1 MTIRTGLLAGA
12 GIGGALCA
20 SGVQAHALFE
30 SGGWAS
36 GVLHPFVGADHV
48 LAMLAVGLWAAQLGG
63 RALWSV
69 PLAFISVLALGA
81 VAGAAGLTVAS
92 VELGIAASV
101 LALGLLVAFAVR
113 LPLAIGVTLA
123 GAFAFLHGHAHGT
136 EWPALV
142 PAWSYAGGFLLATA
156 LLHATGVLAGR
167 TFDAK
172 RLQWAGACVA
182 LAGITLIA
190 RI

>member
-1 MTIRTGLLAGA
+1 MRMRTGLLAGA
-12 GIGGALCA
+12 MGYVLGT

-36 GVLHPFVGADHV
+36 GVLHPFLGADHV

-63 RALWSV
+63 RALWRI
-69 PLAFISVLALGA
+69 PLAFISVLA
-81 VAGAAGLTVAS
+81 VGAAAGVAS
-92 VELGIAASV
+92 VPVASIELGIAASV
-101 LALGLLVAFAVR
+101 LAFGLLVAFAVR
-113 LPLAIGVTLA
+113 LPLGIGVTLA

-136 EWPALV
+136 QWPALV

-156 LLHATGVLAGR
+156 LLHATGILAGR
-167 TFDAK
+167 TLDAK
-172 RLQWAGACVA
+172 RLQWTGACVA
-182 LAGITLIA
+182 LAGVTLIA